1 MVGWV
6 KHIATGPVNLC
17 SVITENDDGKKTIYS
32 GPVYSFYDFTTSGF
46 TRYDDEEWLQKYKD
60 ELGNSFQNL
69 QKPKLSQCYSTN
81 TEGIRYSETPIFETT
96 EPVLS
101 SVTEEGNIGTSIS
114 VYPQPATNYVRFGI
128 DASELQC
135 EVKLLSLDGRL
146 IQKKNYQLVTT
157 GNHILTLD
165 FNENIR
171 IGAYIYQITNGD
183 RVYSGKVVVN

>member
-1 MVGWV
+1 M
-6 KHIATGPVNLC
+6 
-17 SVITENDDGKKTIYS
+17 S
-32 GPVYSFYDFTTSGF
+32 
-46 TRYDDEEWLQKYKD
+46 
-60 ELGNSFQNL
+60 
-69 QKPKLSQCYSTN
+69 
-81 TEGIRYSETPIFETT
+81 
-96 EPVLS
+96 
-101 SVTEEGNIGTSIS
+101 
-114 VYPQPATNYVRFGI
+114 ATNYVRFGI